1 MSATV
6 PVATY
11 QHLTWTETMLGMPI
25 GPPTSHPVGPSGA
38 ARDVLEGTLRQSLQR
53 DRQNYVLFSGGRDSS
68 ALLALAVHV
77 ARREGLPEPL
87 PVIVRHPDSPE
98 SDEREWQ
105 DLVLDHLDVPDHVVI
120 EMRGDQGLLAEVA
133 RGAIRRRG
141 PMWPAAIQGH
151 GAIYRH
157 LEPGVIISGEGGDM
171 VLTGHRPN
179 IVRTMLSRPDRRTL
193 RNGLKALRPASLT
206 RRHARE
212 DIARGKMPSPGWLR
226 EPGRLAYAEAL
237 SALLASPL
245 RWDAATRHAGLN
257 RSVCLGMANFEAE
270 VAAHGSVSVNPLA
283 DAAFVDTLARD
294 GGMLGW
300 GDRTAIFRRLF
311 GDLLP
316 DEVLARGTKAAFN
329 STRWGEQERQF
340 AHEWDGHGFDDD
352 WIDAEALRSEWLSD
366 RPHPISSFLLQV
378 AWAISQGIPV
388 TGDQP

>member
-1 MSATV
+1 
-6 PVATY
+6 
-11 QHLTWTETMLGMPI
+11 
-25 GPPTSHPVGPSGA
+25 
-38 ARDVLEGTLRQSLQR
+38 
-53 DRQNYVLFSGGRDSS
+53 
-68 ALLALAVHV
+68 
-77 ARREGLPEPL
+77 
-87 PVIVRHPDSPE
+87 
-98 SDEREWQ
+98 
-105 DLVLDHLDVPDHVVI
+105 
-120 EMRGDQGLLAEVA
+120 
-133 RGAIRRRG
+133 
-141 PMWPAAIQGH
+141 
-151 GAIYRH
+151 
-157 LEPGVIISGEGGDM
+157 
-171 VLTGHRPN
+171 
-179 IVRTMLSRPDRRTL
+179 
-193 RNGLKALRPASLT
+193 
-206 RRHARE
+206 
-212 DIARGKMPSPGWLR
+212 MPSPGWLR

>member
-11 QHLTWTETMLGMPI
+11 EQLTWTETMLGMPV
-25 GPPTSHPVGPSGA
+25 GPSTSHPVGPVGT
-38 ARDVLEGTLRQSLQR
+38 ARDVLEDIVRKSLQG
-53 DRQNYVLFSGGRDSS
+53 DRPHYVLFSGGRDSS

-77 ARREGLPEPL
+77 ARREGLKEPQ

-98 SDEREWQ
+98 SDEQNWQ
-105 DLVLDHLDVPDHVVI
+105 DLVLDHLDLPDQVVI
-120 EMRGDQGLLAEVA
+120 EMHGDQGLLADAA
-133 RGAIRRRG
+133 RGAMRRRG
-141 PMWPAAIQGH
+141 PVWPAAVQGH

-171 VLTGHRPN
+171 VLTGHRLN
-179 IVRTMLSRPDRRTL
+179 TVRIMLSRPDRRTL
-193 RNGLKALRPASLT
+193 RNGLRALRPASLT
-206 RRHARE
+206 RLHAK
-212 DIARGKMPSPGWLR
+212 DGMARGTLPSPRWLR

-237 SALLASPL
+237 SALLATPL
-245 RWDAATRHAGLN
+245 RWDSATRHAGLN
-257 RSVCLGMANFEAE
+257 RSVCVGMANFEAE

-283 DAAFVDTLARD
+283 DLAFVEALARD

-316 DEVLARGTKAAFN
+316 DSVLARGTKAAFN

-340 AHEWDGHGFDDD
+340 AHEWDGHGFDEA
-352 WIDAEALRSEWLSD
+352 WIDAEALRVEWLAE
-366 RPHPISSFLLQV
+366 RPHPISGFLLQV

-388 TGDQP
+388 TGDQR